1 MTLANAEGS
10 LSERVSKCFFLVDIE
25 KLKLNIRRMRA
36 FNEVVLEMSSP
47 VWDFTWE
54 TWGFEK

>member
-1 MTLANAEGS
+1 MRKVVFLNVF
-10 LSERVSKCFFLVDIE
+10 LNVFFLVDIE